1 MKTTLLT
8 IALCGFAFVLTGC
21 GGPATQNIDMENDTG
36 GAVMEL
42 DYRDF
47 QDAASAMVQSLLQSG
62 KLQKKDGSRYVVTTG
77 QIINDTEQHIDK
89 DQLMATIEEDL
100 MNSGQVVMTSAVG
113 GKGASD
119 EMVYQ
124 MRDLKEGDRAD
135 EFKADTLP
143 KKGQLVAPELSISGK
158 ILQRNISYNRK
169 TQQVE
174 YYFQLQVTEIASGLR
189 FWQEQKLIG
198 KRGSK
203 KATPW

>member
-47 QDAASAMVQSLLQSG
+47 ENAASDMVQSLLQSG
-62 KLQKKDGSRYVVTTG
+62 VLRKKDGSRYVVATG
-77 QIINDTEQHIDK
+77 QIVNDTMQHIDTG
-89 DQLMATIEEDL
+89 QLMAKIEEDL
-100 MNSGQVVMTSAVG
+100 MNSNLVVMTSAVG
-113 GKGASD
+113 GNGASD
-119 EMVYQ
+119 KMVYQ
-124 MRDLKEGDRAD
+124 TRDLKEGDRAD

-143 KKGQLVAPELSISGK
+143 GKGQIIAPELSIAGK

-174 YYFQLQVTEIASGLR
+174 YYFQLQLTEIASGLR
-189 FWQEQKLIG
+189 FWQKEEVIG

-203 KATPW
+203 DATPW